1 MIDFVK
7 ISKVIDSDD
16 LMMDSL
22 NCISSGRGWMRFILE
37 FKGSIDVTMN
47 FATSTLTI
55 KGSLPYFLQ
64 GHNFSGT
71 NNGTKQAIKIIE
83 GLIGISLDDAVVE
96 ELEYGVVV
104 RPNFSPQL
112 IFMSHN
118 SIDGFRKDI
127 YTKSNDVVNGV
138 IYKKKGVKIKMYDP
152 WANIN
157 SCPNK
162 VSSETRQ
169 ELKTQGLHRGDNSI
183 KFEFHHNKPSELTEE
198 SVLTVE
204 EMLSG
209 WFIHVCQNIL
219 LNYYDSINKT
229 ELVALP
235 KTKKEANTSMILL
248 LALISE
254 CNCIEERTN
263 QIMTALSDVLSSQDR
278 SARRRTIKKTIERL
292 KEGQVLYSIE
302 NHIEWAFKFE

>member
-1 MIDFVK
+1 
-7 ISKVIDSDD
+7 
-16 LMMDSL
+16 MDE
-22 NCISSGRGWMRFILE
+22 IILE
-37 FKGSIDVTMN
+37 FKGNIEVSIN
-47 FATSTLTI
+47 IATSTLTI

-83 GLIGISLDDAVVE
+83 GLIGIPLDDAVVE
-96 ELEYGVVV
+96 EFEYGVVV

-112 IFMSHN
+112 IFMSH
-118 SIDGFRKDI
+118 SGIDGFRKDT
-127 YTKSNDVVNGV
+127 YTKSNDMINGV
-138 IYKKKGVKIKMYDP
+138 IYKQKGLKIKMYDP

-169 ELKTQGLHRGDNSI
+169 ELKAYGRHRGDNSI
-183 KFEFHHNKPSELTEE
+183 KFEFHHNKPSELNKGEE
-198 SVLTVE
+198 LTVE
-204 EMLSG
+204 KMLSDEFV
-209 WFIHVCQNIL
+209 WNCKNL
-219 LNYYDSINKT
+219 LRSCYCKIKKT

-254 CNCIEERTN
+254 CNCIEEKTN

-292 KEGQVLYSIE
+292 KAGKVLYSLEKYIE
-302 NHIEWAFKFE
+302 RVFQYK